1 MAHHVVAEQ
10 ATHQATAPGTLYI
23 VSTPI
28 GNLAD
33 LSHRAVAVLGEVRT
47 ILAEDTRHS
56 RTLLA
61 HYAITTPLHSYHEHN
76 EAQESPRAVARLAAG
91 ESLALISDAGTPLLS
106 DPGARLV
113 QAAERAGVT
122 RFVLMSSIKVNGEI
136 THGAPFTESTAPQPQ
151 DAYGLTKCEA
161 EELVRASSL
170 DATILRPPLVYGPG
184 VKANFLRLL
193 DGVAR
198 RMPLPLAAID
208 NRRSLIYVKNLAH
221 AITTS
226 LEQPTAMGKTF
237 LVRDTEQPSTPELI
251 RRMGV
256 ALGRA
261 PRLFACP
268 PWLLAAGATIAGRT
282 DEWRRLSTSLEIDSS
297 AIQQTLA
304 WTPPHTLDQGLSATA
319 EWYHRESP
327 IKSNT

>member
-1 MAHHVVAEQ
+1 MVTRVKGVVVVTGAN
-10 ATHQATAPGTLYI
+10 GFVGSTLCPLLEAQGWI
-23 VSTPI
+23 VR
-28 GNLAD
+28 
-33 LSHRAVAVLGEVRT
+33 RAVRTAQQAGDFAVGEMGPGAEWRPALEGANAIVHLAART
-47 ILAEDTRHS
+47 HVLHDTASDPLAEYR
-56 RTLLA
+56 R
-61 HYAITTPLHSYHEHN
+61 INVE
-76 EAQESPRAVARLAAG
+76 
-91 ESLALISDAGTPLLS
+91 GT
-106 DPGARLV
+106 ARLV
-113 QAAERAGVT
+113 QAAERASVM

-136 THGAPFTESTAPQPQ
+136 THGAPFTESMAPQPV
-151 DAYGLTKCEA
+151 DAYGITKREA
-161 EELVRASSL
+161 EDAVRASSL

-268 PWLLAAGATIAGRT
+268 PWLLAAGATIAGRA
-282 DEWRRLSTSLEIDSS
+282 DEWQRLSTSLEIDSS

-304 WTPPHTLDQGLSATA
+304 WTPPYTLDQGLSATA
-319 EWYHRESP
+319 EWYHSESP

>member
-1 MAHHVVAEQ
+1 MVTRVKGVVLVTGANGFVGSTLCPLLEAQGWTVRRAVRTAEQ
-10 ATHQATAPGTLYI
+10 AG
-23 VSTPI
+23 
-28 GNLAD
+28 D
-33 LSHRAVAVLGEVRT
+33 VAVGEIGPGAEWRPALEGANAIVHLAART
-47 ILAEDTRHS
+47 HVLHDTASDPLAEYR
-56 RTLLA
+56 R
-61 HYAITTPLHSYHEHN
+61 INVE
-76 EAQESPRAVARLAAG
+76 
-91 ESLALISDAGTPLLS
+91 GT
-106 DPGARLV
+106 ARLV

-170 DATILRPPLVYGPG
+170 EATILRPPLVYGPG

-304 WTPPHTLDQGLSATA
+304 WTPPYTLDQGLSATA
-319 EWYHRESP
+319 EWYHSESP